1 MAKSPFLK
9 GVTTSPWFSRR
20 AGSNAGG
27 SHPRYNNEGL
37 LVDENNDTIVDGT
50 NAPIELDRVTD
61 QSQDEEI
68 LFEWDPTVD
77 LGTDAAAINALF
89 AWNGFVY
96 IQGNNSHDPA
106 LGYFTLNFINDHPT
120 APRVCSRQAFTAGPS
135 TRMEIGFVYQTPAGP
150 PYYQPSTGGTLSE
163 GAGRFE
169 SEYYP
174 DHSTALTP
182 KSVYGEGT
190 VLPEFT
196 AGWYS
201 RVQYPA
207 NEEVLGKDMRAH
219 YYPLG
224 DNPYVQLS
232 EGPVNIP
239 SDTDRIRV
247 YSFKIYN
254 PAL

>member
-37 LVDENNDTIVDGT
+37 LVDEFGDTIVDGT

-77 LGTDAAAINALF
+77 LGTDGTAINALF
-89 AWNGFVY
+89 NWNGLQY
-96 IQGNNSHDPA
+96 IQGNNGHNPA
-106 LGYFTLNFINDHPT
+106 LGYFTLNFINGAT
-120 APRVCSRQAFTAGPS
+120 APRICSKQPFTAGPS
-135 TRMEIGFVYQTPAGP
+135 TRMEIGFVYETTTGP
-150 PYYQPSTGGTLSE
+150 PFYQPSTGGTLSE